1 VGATGF
7 SKKPHGFCYQGL
19 STGFIYLKWIYFARG
34 KGDFSAWLP
43 IECVSLINPK
53 EKNKISYKCS

>member
-1 VGATGF
+1 MWEQLAVF
-7 SKKPHGFCYQGL
+7 KKPRGFCYQGL

-43 IECVSLINPK
+43 IECVPLK
-53 EKNKISYKCS
+53 D